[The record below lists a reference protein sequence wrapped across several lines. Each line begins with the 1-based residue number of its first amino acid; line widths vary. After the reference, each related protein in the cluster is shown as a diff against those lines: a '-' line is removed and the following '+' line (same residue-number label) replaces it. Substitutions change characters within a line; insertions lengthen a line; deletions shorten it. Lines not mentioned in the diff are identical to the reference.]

1 MNGIGI
7 VIGIT
12 SLEFLPDLFMVFY
25 FGSVT
30 VSEAGNKSSIKF
42 CDSLS
47 LIEIWAYMQN
57 TFAVD
62 HFE

>member
-1 MNGIGI
+1 
-7 VIGIT
+7 VISIT
-12 SLEFLPDLFMVFY
+12 SLEFLPDLFMVFN

-42 CDSLS
+42 CYSLS
-47 LIEIWAYMQN
+47 LIEIRAYMQN
-57 TFAVD
+57 IVAVD

>member
-42 CDSLS
+42 CEFVPD
-47 LIEIWAYMQN
+47 
-57 TFAVD
+57 
-62 HFE
+62 